1 MASELQQG
9 RRRAK
14 SSAQRPGKPSAP
26 IEPKSSHTSDP
37 FLRDFLSPNFDPAS
51 YLNSKLPA
59 LATKSASGASLT
71 ASGAVPLT
79 ELSKQ
84 ANTLLSQVNA
94 QTTRL
99 LDTLTLLTDDILRS
113 GSRLAYEVE
122 LLRGET
128 LNLSEALN
136 ETLKEDIAVFI
147 PGGLESAENK
157 KAALNDGGEAAKG
170 IAGDLSIP
178 TSQLENMSLDPLP
191 VQQLKTLTL
200 VRSRIET
207 VIKTFGDAMDFSFP
221 PSEVSVS
228 SSFLSV
234 SAPEPG
240 ADDQN
245 SEEKGK
251 AKLQKLRDEITEL
264 LQKSED
270 PVTGI
275 ETAANRIEDL
285 KAISQV
291 WKDTAEEKGR
301 QRFIDS
307 LAKMVEER
315 HKELVKE
322 TGSKADGPA
331 RAGRAGGGA
340 VPAVVAH
347 EDGRAPPGGFGLI
360 NQLQKLR
367 GGV

>member
-1 MASELQQG
+1 MASEFQQG
-9 RRRAK
+9 HRRAK
-14 SSAQRPGKPSAP
+14 SSVHRTGKPSAP
-26 IEPKSSHTSDP
+26 IEPKSSHTADP

-71 ASGAVPLT
+71 ASGAVSLT

-84 ANTLLSQVNA
+84 ASTLLSQVNA

-136 ETLKEDIAVFI
+136 ETLKEDIAVFV
-147 PGGLESAENK
+147 PGGLEGAENK
-157 KAALNDGGEAAKG
+157 KSAPKELSAEGEAAKG
-170 IAGDLSIP
+170 GLSIP

-221 PSEVSVS
+221 PSEVSVG

-240 ADDQN
+240 TDNQN
-245 SEEKGK
+245 SEEKGQ

-264 LQKSED
+264 LQKSDD

-285 KAISQV
+285 KAIAQV

-301 QRFIDS
+301 QKFIDS
-307 LAKMVEER
+307 LAKMVEDR

-322 TGSKADGPA
+322 AASKADGPA
-331 RAGRAGGGA
+331 RAAKPAGSA
-340 VPAVVAH
+340 VPTVVAP